1 MGTDIA
7 DELDRRLIHALQLDA
22 RAPFSRIAEVLG
34 VSDQT
39 VARRYRRL
47 RSADL
52 LRVVAVPAANFYG
65 HGRWMLR
72 LRCVPGAAD
81 AIASALARRPDT
93 AWVQVVS
100 GGTEVQCVTRARV
113 PGESEHLILERLP
126 RSGRVVDITA
136 YSLLHT
142 FYGSPGRVR
151 LLNALTPEEAGQLGP
166 GPDAVTGAGLP
177 HCDADDLRLL
187 NVLAH
192 DGRTGPADLAA
203 ATGWSPSTVR
213 RRMDE
218 LQASGALHFYAEF
231 DLAYLGYRAGIRLWA
246 TAPPAELA
254 ATGEA
259 LASHPETVFAAATTG
274 PTNLVATVICT
285 DAHDVYRYLTER
297 VAALPAIT
305 HVETTPV
312 IQTRKRVGRLL
323 RPLAPAPA

>member
-1 MGTDIA
+1 MA

-22 RAPFSRIAEVLG
+22 RAPFSRIAEILG

-52 LRVVAVPAANFYG
+52 LRVVAVPPANFYG

-93 AWVQVVS
+93 AWVQLVS
-100 GGTEVQCVTRARV
+100 GGTEVQCITRARV
-113 PGESEHLILERLP
+113 PGESEQLLLERLP
-126 RSGRVVDITA
+126 RNGRVVDITA

-151 LLNALTPEEAGQLGP
+151 LLNALTSKEAGRLGP
-166 GPDAVTGAGLP
+166 GPDAVTGAVTGADLP

-187 NVLAH
+187 NVLAR
-192 DGRTGPADLAA
+192 DGRTGLADLAA
-203 ATGWSPSTVR
+203 ATGWSQSTVR

-218 LQASGALHFYAEF
+218 LRASGALHFYAEF
-231 DLAYLGYRAGIRLWA
+231 DLAHLGYRAATRMWA
-246 TAPPAELA
+246 SAPPAELA

-259 LASHPETVFAAATTG
+259 LASHPEVVFAAATTG
-274 PTNLVATVICT
+274 PTNLVTTVICI

-323 RPLAPAPA
+323 